1 MVELPKPDVAGM
13 SMIGMVME
21 PIPALAVIPIEV
33 VGPPTV
39 IAAVGK
45 VILMVGMMMGVKSI
59 LFSAATM
66 VKPWRVTTPA
76 SMLMGI
82 CIGMS
87 TPKVRAI
94 SGIASAACKPMR
106 P

>member
-1 MVELPKPDVAGM
+1 MKAKREGFEADDGDSEIVHHEVGETAGDRY
-13 SMIGMVME
+13 VD
-21 PIPALAVIPIEV
+21 L
-33 VGPPTV
+33 

-66 VKPWRVTTPA
+66 LKPWRVTTPA